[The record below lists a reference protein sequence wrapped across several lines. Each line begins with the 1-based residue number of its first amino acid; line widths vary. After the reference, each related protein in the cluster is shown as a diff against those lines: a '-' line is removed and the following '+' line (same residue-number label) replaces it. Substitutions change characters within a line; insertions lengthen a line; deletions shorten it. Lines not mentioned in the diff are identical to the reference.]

1 MKIVEFNMWS
11 SVFFLL
17 LTFQFT
23 YSITE
28 GSTSLATTNYGTLKG
43 STMTSRSGR
52 VFKTFLGVPFAAAP
66 VDSFRFLPPQP
77 PKPWEGIRDALEEAP
92 ACLQRGP
99 KGAEDCLYLNI
110 FTHSTDKTQMQDV
123 IVYIHGG
130 GFNHRSAEVA
140 LFGPQFF
147 MDEDIVVVSI
157 QYRLGLMGFLSTEDS
172 VIPGNMGMKD
182 QVQALRWIKENI
194 QGFGG
199 DPAKVTLVGLSAGA
213 SSVHLHMQSPLSQDL
228 FIRGVSE
235 SGVAFSS
242 FSIANRGY
250 YRNATLKIA
259 SKVNCP
265 TEGSEILSCLQSKES
280 TEMQSAYDSLV
291 DSKYYFHNILFRPV
305 IEEEG
310 PSAFLTIKAR
320 KTKTVKPWITGIN
333 SEEGLYRI
341 LKKNVNKTLHL
352 IEHDFPSFLS
362 QLMIFDNLYEQSEK
376 ERNAELTYDFYFK
389 NASSTEEKT
398 RKAEQILSDAWFSW
412 PVELAIQ
419 RHVGPLY
426 YYLYDH
432 LSEHPMT
439 TYFNSALTGVAH
451 GEELRVFFSQKKYFP
466 NELNEV
472 DCNISQMMIK
482 LWVNFAKTG
491 NPTPHP
497 ISSNPQVTDEK
508 DFIWNST
515 SSVDPTHMLIQ
526 TNKLSLHK
534 HLFGDRVQFWK
545 QFKLL
550 NDV

>member
-1 MKIVEFNMWS
+1 MMAFKLWS
-11 SVFFLL
+11 LVFFLL
-17 LTFQFT
+17 STIQFSNT
-23 YSITE
+23 TNEGITP
-28 GSTSLATTNYGTLKG
+28 LATTNCGTLRG
-43 STMTSRSGR
+43 TTMTSRSGR

-66 VDSFRFLPPQP
+66 VESLRFLPPQP
-77 PKPWEGIRDALEEAP
+77 PKAWEGIRDATEEAP

-110 FTHSTDKTQMQDV
+110 FTHNTDKDQLKDV

-147 MDEDIVVVSI
+147 MDEDIVLVSI

-182 QVQALRWIKENI
+182 QVQALRWVKENI
-194 QGFGG
+194 QSFGG
-199 DPAKVTLVGLSAGA
+199 DPSKVTLVGLSAGA

-242 FSIANRGY
+242 FAMANTGY
-250 YRNATLKIA
+250 YRNATLQIA

-265 TEGSEILSCLQSKES
+265 TEDLKILSCLQSKSS
-280 TEMQSAYDSLV
+280 TEMQNAYDSVV

-310 PSAFLTIKAR
+310 PNAFLTTKAR
-320 KTKTVKPWITGIN
+320 KAKTVKPWIAGIN

-341 LKKNVNKTLHL
+341 LKKNVNKTLDL
-352 IEHDFPSFLS
+352 IDNDFPSFLS

-376 ERNAELTYDFYFK
+376 EKNAAMTYDFYFK
-389 NASSTEEKT
+389 NALSFEEKT
-398 RKAEQILSDAWFSW
+398 RKAEQILTDTWFAW

-419 RHVGPLY
+419 RHEGPLY
-426 YYLYDH
+426 YFLYDH

-439 TYFNSALTGVAH
+439 TFFHSAFMGVAH
-451 GEELRVFFSQKKYFP
+451 GEELRVFFSQEKYFS
-466 NELNEV
+466 NQLNEV
-472 DCNISQMMIK
+472 DTNISKMMIK
-482 LWVNFAKTG
+482 FWVNFAQTG
-491 NPTPHP
+491 NLTPQP
-497 ISSNPQVTDEK
+497 ISSNPQVTSKK
-508 DFIWNST
+508 DFVWSPSNGD
-515 SSVDPTHMLIQ
+515 DPTHIHIQ
-526 TNKLSLHK
+526 TNKLSLKK
-534 HLFGDRVQFWK
+534 HLFGERVQFWR

-550 NDV
+550 NNI